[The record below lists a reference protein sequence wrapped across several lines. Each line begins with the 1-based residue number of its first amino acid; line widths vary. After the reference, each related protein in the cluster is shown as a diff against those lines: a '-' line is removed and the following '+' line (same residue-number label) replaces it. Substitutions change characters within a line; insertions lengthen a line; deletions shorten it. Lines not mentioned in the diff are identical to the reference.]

1 MYSYL
6 SAILLAFLVTPVIAQ
21 TSISLSPTES
31 FLRGAP
37 GSSVTQE
44 FVVIND
50 GASPYQ
56 LNCFFEDVWYEGE
69 KTISGDLGTI
79 KEGQAG
85 YQFQCSPNRVLV
97 PPKYVQKIKVIGL
110 IPKDQVGERFTR
122 FYAQMLPPEE
132 LKNSGGNA
140 PRAMIGYSSKIGA
153 LLSLTA
159 DTSITT
165 PVATNSKASG
175 KSDPKNA
182 IQETPSNTIKIS
194 SEILNVKVEQT
205 KKFQI
210 VQFQLQ
216 NTGNVHLAGNGTLV
230 ITDLT
235 DQLVEKTDVKIPFL
249 FPGQTKSISV
259 NLMDP
264 LKSGS
269 YKALLSVSGTANEAV
284 FVKEFPIEHKS
295 GK

>member
-1 MYSYL
+1 MNKFQTALL
-6 SAILLAFLVTPVIAQ
+6 SFFFITPVMAQ

-31 FLRGAP
+31 FLKGAP

-50 GASPYQ
+50 GAAPYQ
-56 LNCFFEDVWYEGE
+56 LNCFFEDVWYDGE

-79 KEGQAG
+79 KDGQAG

-97 PPKYVQKIKVIGL
+97 PPKYVQKIKVVGL

-122 FYAQMLPPEE
+122 FYAQMSPPEE

-153 LLSLTA
+153 LLTLTA
-159 DTSITT
+159 DSSVGAQAAVPTKKGAAPT
-165 PVATNSKASG
+165 PAA
-175 KSDPKNA
+175 
-182 IQETPSNTIKIS
+182 ETPASTVKVS
-194 SEILNVKVEQT
+194 SEILNVKIEPT
-205 KKFQI
+205 KKYQILQFQI
-210 VQFQLQ
+210 H
-216 NTGNVHLAGNGTLV
+216 NTGNVHLAGSGILV
-230 ITDLT
+230 ITDSN
-235 DQLVEKTDVKIPFL
+235 DQMYEKVDVKIPFL
-249 FPGQTKSISV
+249 FPGQTKSIST

-264 LKSGS
+264 LKPGS
-269 YKALLSVSGTANEAV
+269 YKALLSVNGTANEAV
-284 FVKEFPIEHKS
+284 FVKEFPIEYKS

>member
-1 MYSYL
+1 MHLYL
-6 SAILLAFLVTPVIAQ
+6 LSLLSILLITPAMAQ

-31 FLRGAP
+31 FLKGAP

-50 GASPYQ
+50 GAAPYQ

-97 PPKYVQKIKVIGL
+97 PPKYVQKIKVVGL

-159 DTSITT
+159 DAAAT
-165 PVATNSKASG
+165 PMAQPAPTKKGAPAAA
-175 KSDPKNA
+175 PKEA
-182 IQETPSNTIKIS
+182 PVSTIKVS
-194 SEILNVKVEQT
+194 SEIKNVKVEPT
-205 KKFQI
+205 KKYQI
-210 VQFQLQ
+210 LQFSIH
-216 NTGNVHLAGNGTLV
+216 NTGNVHLAGTGTLV
-230 ITDLT
+230 ITDSS
-235 DQLVEKTDVKIPFL
+235 DQMYEKVDIKLPFL
-249 FPGQTKSISV
+249 FPGQTKALSV

-264 LKSGS
+264 LKTGS
-269 YKALLSVSGTANEAV
+269 YKALLSINGTANAAV
-284 FVKEFPIEHKS
+284 FIKEFPIEYKS

>member
-1 MYSYL
+1 MLSYL
-6 SAILLAFLVTPVIAQ
+6 FTLLTFLLVAPAMAQ

-31 FLRGAP
+31 FLKGAP

-50 GASPYQ
+50 GAAPYQ
-56 LNCFFEDVWYEGE
+56 LNCFFEDVWYDGE

-97 PPKYVQKIKVIGL
+97 PPKYVQKIKVVGL

-159 DTSITT
+159 DSTQVAT
-165 PVATNSKASG
+165 PVSAG
-175 KSDPKNA
+175 KSKTPDKAEAAPKKE
-182 IQETPSNTIKIS
+182 IPPSTIKVS
-194 SEILNVKVEQT
+194 SEILNVKIEPT
-205 KKFQI
+205 KKYHILQFQI
-210 VQFQLQ
+210 H
-216 NTGNVHLAGNGTLV
+216 NTGNVHLAGTGTLV
-230 ITDLT
+230 IADST
-235 DQLVEKTDVKIPFL
+235 DQMYEKVDVKLPFL

-264 LKSGS
+264 LKTGS
-269 YKALLSVSGTANEAV
+269 YKALLSVNGTANEAV
-284 FVKEFPIEHKS
+284 FVKEFPIEYK

>member
-1 MYSYL
+1 MHLYL
-6 SAILLAFLVTPVIAQ
+6 FTFLSFLLATPAMSQ

-31 FLRGAP
+31 FLKGAP

-97 PPKYVQKIKVIGL
+97 PPKYVQKIKVVGL

-159 DTSITT
+159 DGSMGAPATT
-165 PVATNSKASG
+165 PSSKKDSNVAPKEAPAS
-175 KSDPKNA
+175 
-182 IQETPSNTIKIS
+182 TIKVS
-194 SEILNVKVEQT
+194 SEVLNVKIEPT
-205 KKFQI
+205 KKYQILQFQI
-210 VQFQLQ
+210 H
-216 NTGNVHLAGNGTLV
+216 NTGNVHLAGTGMIV
-230 ITDLT
+230 ITDSS
-235 DQLVEKTDVKIPFL
+235 DQLYEKVDVKLPFL

-264 LKSGS
+264 LKNGS
-269 YKALLSVSGTANEAV
+269 YKALLSVNGTANEAV
-284 FVKEFPIEHKS
+284 FVKEFPIEYKS